1 MLDSIRTTTNGNHKG
16 RIVTLIAAIAMAFT
30 VLPAQAQFG
39 IKTNLLYDATLTAN
53 IGAELRVAPKW
64 SIDVSGNLNAWSLN
78 DGKRWKHW
86 LVQPEARYWFCEAMG
101 GHFLGMHILG
111 GQYNFGGIDIPIKY
125 MGVNFK
131 ELKDNRHQ
139 GWYGGVGVAYGYTWL
154 LHKHW
159 NLEAEIGVG
168 YVYSRYDK
176 FECAGCGRKTA
187 TGLHSNY
194 VGLTKAA
201 INLVYLF

>member
-1 MLDSIRTTTNGNHKG
+1 MLDSIRTTTNGNHKR

-101 GHFLGMHILG
+101 GHFLGFHALGGEFNFGHLDLPMNILG
-111 GQYNFGGIDIPIKY
+111 T
-125 MGVNFK
+125 NFK
-131 ELKDNRHQ
+131 KLKDNRYQ
-139 GWYGGVGVAYGYTWL
+139 GWMAGVGVAYGYSWL

-159 NLEAEIGVG
+159 NLEAELGVG
-168 YVYSRYDK
+168 WTYSKYDQY
-176 FECAGCGRKTA
+176 ECAGCGRKT
-187 TGLHSNY
+187 GNGHHNY
-194 VGLTKAA
+194 FGLTKAA
-201 INLVYLF
+201 INLVYIF